1 MWKVVT
7 IRDGEVGDGSE
18 ALSGAIEEGL
28 TPPGL
33 VTLLEELMP
42 LDGVMDPGEEELP
55 DVEDDPP

>member
-18 ALSGAIEEGL
+18 ALSGAIEEEL
-28 TPPGL
+28 TLPGL

>member
-7 IRDGEVGDGSE
+7 IRDEEVGDGSE
-18 ALSGAIEEGL
+18 ALSGVEEGL